1 MTAPTMSP
9 ASGGRHALHHTA
21 ALARRSLTGRWRQPA
36 VLAPAFVFPLFF
48 AALGS
53 SSFSRVAELPDFP
66 APSFL
71 NYAVAGAILQ
81 GVLFGATSA
90 GADLATDIEQGFFE
104 RLLASP
110 VSRSAILLGRLA
122 SSVAV
127 AMIQVVVFLVVFV
140 VFGARVESGPLGVLG
155 LVVGGGLLGL
165 AVASLLGAFAIRT
178 GSAEAVQGA
187 FPLVFI
193 LLFLSSAFY
202 PRQYFSGWY
211 ATVAAWNPVS
221 HYAEGMQ
228 GFMNDDLAL
237 DQFVRAWGLPAV
249 LAVLFLALALATL
262 RRRLA
267 QQ

>member
-1 MTAPTMSP
+1 MTVRSTGVPSL
-9 ASGGRHALHHTA
+9 GRHAVPHTL

-36 VLAPAFVFPLFF
+36 VLAPAFIFPLFF

-66 APSFL
+66 APNFL
-71 NYAVAGAILQ
+71 NFAVAGAILQ
-81 GVLFGATSA
+81 GVLFGSTSA
-90 GADLATDIEQGFFE
+90 SADLATDIEQGFFE

-110 VSRSAILLGRLA
+110 VSRTAILLGRLA
-122 SSVAV
+122 SSVVV
-127 AMIQVVVFLVVFV
+127 AMVQVAVFLAIFM
-140 VFGARVESGPLGVLG
+140 VFGARVESGPLGIVG
-155 LVVGGGLLGL
+155 LVVSGGLLGL
-165 AVASLLGAFAIRT
+165 AVASLLASFAIRT

-202 PRQYFSGWY
+202 PRRYFTGWY
-211 ATVAAWNPVS
+211 RTVADWNPVS
-221 HYAEGMQ
+221 HIVEGMQ

-237 DQFVRAWGLPAV
+237 GQFLRAWGIPAGA
-249 LAVLFLALALATL
+249 AVAFGALALAAL

-267 QQ
+267 QR